1 LTTTEAPSAASEAA
15 IAAPMPLDGPRDD
28 RDFSVQLAHGD
39 YSAACSAPWPA
50 IRFWQVLASDRRG
63 TSTRL
68 MFAIVLQKQKRA
80 IERKSAETLLS
91 RPS

>member
-1 LTTTEAPSAASEAA
+1 
-15 IAAPMPLDGPRDD
+15 
-28 RDFSVQLAHGD
+28 
-39 YSAACSAPWPA
+39 
-50 IRFWQVLASDRRG
+50 
-63 TSTRL
+63 